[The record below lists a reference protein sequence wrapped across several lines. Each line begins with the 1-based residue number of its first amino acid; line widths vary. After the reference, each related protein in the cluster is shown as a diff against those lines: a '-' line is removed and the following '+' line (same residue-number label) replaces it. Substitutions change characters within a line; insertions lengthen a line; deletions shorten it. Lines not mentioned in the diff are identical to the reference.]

1 MLDTIPSASLDAVKA
16 GVSSLLYGSLQG
28 RPLRLAILRRSSL
41 EAVGPFSSRAALQRA
56 LDKIVPPDSSMPE
69 SQPPPGQLFDA
80 LGSAVA
86 ELGSRWSRVLLIGNF
101 PALDSAVVDYSSAK
115 LLRAFMAQQVR
126 VSWLAPESEN
136 DAWLPLFQ
144 AAGGT
149 IERAGIE
156 DFGRQREAGQHF
168 FLLDWTPAAPGA
180 GFITSRSVLSDQSP
194 SDQSLSNQSGPALLE
209 VPDLAVPL
217 DFSLPTVEVYSGM
230 QSKIAEAAAALKEPA
245 ITESGL
251 QGIRSQLAAALAINP
266 LEPATLRLGVELY
279 EKAGDFA
286 TAVKFG
292 TTLME
297 VRPLDGSAYAALGH
311 AFWLNSD
318 LAKSETT
325 LKHAAEL
332 NVPAV
337 LVAEDLARIRIAL
350 KDDKGSIPYLDQL
363 LQTYKQR
370 QDLWFLKAEV
380 ADRLKDDPLAISALE
395 QGLALGGT
403 HVKETGALLRL
414 YLANKQNDK
423 ALELGR
429 RTTAGLLPDAGVRE
443 EFAGVLDD
451 LQQKG
456 DLQQKNDVIAAWK
469 RVLEV
474 KPDSDRAYCRI
485 ARLLL
490 ESGDARGSEKVAKE
504 GLEAAP
510 KSPNLYIVEADA
522 LKAEGRTYSSRGVL
536 EEGAAIVPDPDLL
549 AHLAVAEDSYGGS
562 AAEAYDRL
570 AEALKASSP
579 ERRVEAMER
588 GFAVSVRDGDFKH
601 AESFV
606 TSLQSAGRP
615 EFRSMLGAEE
625 LPDTGTVV
633 PGGIDA
639 LAFAAHAKEGIPP
652 ERFFSEY
659 AETLING
666 SCLGTACGKD
676 PFAEGIKEHF
686 QRIAALEELGK
697 RTGNKVV
704 ITLSLANKEDKHK
717 TEKVLGLLGIKL
729 RTSKGELELDRS
741 EKKSQA
747 KKQETVAA
755 LAVDEIGLQED
766 LQAGKSYD
774 LVIHD
779 EWVPVYPNEKMWRE
793 SLFAAENSPGG
804 FALALLQQP
813 KMALLYRGLSQLNP
827 KAISE
832 LVSAVGL
839 KTLNDKY
846 ADLLYHY
853 GPAFAVLGM
862 HAVVPGGVKA
872 EAIWAQLAGAPPQ
885 QPGAFFRALLGRDD
899 GRLLAFFFALSEL
912 DRPHQAFFT
921 ASFGRTDHFYQLF
934 SASEDMLRHQSSA
947 SRDWSFANLLRSVPL
962 DEEGHLDFPGSPEVW
977 TVAKGRNASD
987 AQTAK
992 LLKKVS
998 KAVAPDVEDEVLLN
1012 LAQTR
1017 YKNRSVRHTELD
1029 NFLAVSHIDAHR
1041 TEQLSEES
1049 ALLLAQHYTDSA
1061 ASYSYFEDLTTLDS
1075 AAFRQ
1080 FFTAVDRIKT
1090 HPQVDANLQ
1099 LGQLHSLIEWICLLR
1114 QRQVIGDREASKLF
1128 SYVSGRFAAADGDA
1142 AYTVASLESA
1152 RGILAYCQQPGEKAT
1167 PDEQIRGCLLGSA
1180 GNAASKPAIAFQR
1193 VLEMQNAPS
1202 LDALLSIYD
1211 AAIKLSAKGIDSGE
1225 IATLEKTG
1233 SAIPSVDLP
1242 KGTKVV
1248 GREKE
1253 AILRY
1258 DPSPVRKVI
1267 EQLRQK
1273 TAKHKPNPKD
1283 IQKESQELLAEL
1295 EPQVTLGLAGPV
1307 YAYFL
1312 RPSDLVVSAD
1322 ALLLRKHR
1330 YFDFAAERAQEQ
1342 MIRESAFSSS
1352 SEGAGSFFVGGF
1364 AQFGLAAGAAAGV
1377 GWKTSG
1383 PSSGASIAAEI
1394 AAIRAAAW
1402 DHLEESDQRLVSLR
1416 ISVAREWIFQ
1426 AARQPEEFQT
1436 LSEET
1441 TGLLSLSR
1449 RADLLTGIE
1458 ARAWRKV
1465 WDSVTLP
1472 DLFELGGQYL
1482 SHYKSPGWSSPV
1494 TAELGA
1500 TAALNDGSRL
1510 SILGPVAYHSF
1521 GCGHPH
1527 LHMDAPYEEYEGRL
1541 LPVEMAERAAEFKL
1555 FLAYR
1560 ADGGGVD
1567 PSDLSGV
1574 AEALAARAF
1583 RSAQMND
1590 FRDWRSLLAAYSS
1603 VSSADVKEALKQ

>member
-1 MLDTIPSASLDAVKA
+1 M
-16 GVSSLLYGSLQG
+16 
-28 RPLRLAILRRSSL
+28 
-41 EAVGPFSSRAALQRA
+41 VGNL
-56 LDKIVPPDSSMPE
+56 
-69 SQPPPGQLFDA
+69 
-80 LGSAVA
+80 
-86 ELGSRWSRVLLIGNF
+86 
-101 PALDSAVVDYSSAK
+101 PALDSAVVDYSSAR

-126 VSWLAPESEN
+126 VSWLGPASGN
-136 DAWLPLFQ
+136 DDWLPLFQ

-149 IERAGIE
+149 IERAGVE
-156 DFGRQREAGQHF
+156 DFGRQRETGQHF
-168 FLLDWTPAAPGA
+168 FLLDWTPSAPGA
-180 GFITSRSVLSDQSP
+180 GFITSRSVLSDQS
-194 SDQSLSNQSGPALLE
+194 GTALLE
-209 VPDLAVPL
+209 VPDLAASL
-217 DFSLPTVEVYSGM
+217 GFSLPTVEVYSGM
-230 QSKIAEAAAALKEPA
+230 LSKIAEAEAALEEPA
-245 ITESGL
+245 ITEPGL
-251 QGIRSQLAAALAINP
+251 QGVRSQLAAALVINP
-266 LEPATLRLGVELY
+266 LEPAALRLGVELY

-292 TTLME
+292 TTLTE
-297 VRPLDGSAYAALGH
+297 VRPRDGGAYVALGH
-311 AFWLNSD
+311 ALWLSSD
-318 LAKSETT
+318 LAKAETA

-332 NVPAV
+332 NVAAV

-350 KDDKGSIPYLDQL
+350 KDDRGSIPYLDQL

-380 ADRLKDDPLAISALE
+380 ADRLKDTALAISALE

-414 YLANKQNDK
+414 YLADKQNDK
-423 ALELGR
+423 ARELAHR
-429 RTTAGLLPDAGVRE
+429 ATADLPPDADVRQ

-451 LQQKG
+451 LQQDDLQQNG
-456 DLQQKNDVIAAWK
+456 DLQQKNDVIAAWR

-474 KPDSDRAYCRI
+474 KPDSDRAHYRI

-490 ESGDARGSEKVAKE
+490 ESGDARGSEKAAKE
-504 GLEAAP
+504 GLEASP

-522 LKAEGRTYSSRGVL
+522 LKAEGRTYGARGVL

-549 AHLAVAEDSYGGS
+549 AHLAVTEDSYGGS

-579 ERRVEAMER
+579 ERRVAAMER

-606 TSLQSAGRP
+606 SSLQSAGHP

-659 AETLING
+659 AETLINE
-666 SCLGTACGKD
+666 SCSGTACGKD
-676 PFAEGIKEHF
+676 PLVEGITEHF

-729 RTSKGELELDRS
+729 RTSKGELELDRG

-747 KKQETVAA
+747 KKQETVTA
-755 LAVDEIGLQED
+755 LAVDEIGLQEN

-774 LVIHD
+774 LVIQD

-793 SLFAAENSPGG
+793 SSFAAENSQGG
-804 FALALLQQP
+804 FALALLRQP
-813 KMALLYRGLSQLNP
+813 NMALLYRGLSQLNP
-827 KAISE
+827 KAISQ

-853 GPAFAVLGM
+853 GPALAVLGM
-862 HAVVPGGVKA
+862 HAAVPGGVKA
-872 EAIWAQLAGAPPQ
+872 EPIWAQLAGAPPQ

-921 ASFGRTDHFYQLF
+921 ASFERTDRFYHLF
-934 SASEDMLRHQSSA
+934 SASEDMVRHQSSA
-947 SRDWSFANLLRSVPL
+947 SRDWSFVNLLRSVPL
-962 DEEGHLDFPGSPEVW
+962 DEEGHVDFPGSAEVW
-977 TVAKGRNASD
+977 MVAKGRNATD

-1029 NFLAVSHIDAHR
+1029 NFLAVSHIDTHR

-1049 ALLLAQHYTDSA
+1049 ALLLAQHYTDSS

-1080 FFTAVDRIKT
+1080 FFTAADRIRT
-1090 HPQVDANLQ
+1090 HPPLDANLQ

-1114 QRQVIGDREASKLF
+1114 QRQVIGDSEASKLF

-1152 RGILAYCQQPGEKAT
+1152 RAILAYCQQPGEKAT
-1167 PDEQIRGCLLGSA
+1167 LDEQVRRCLLGSA

-1211 AAIKLSAKGIDSGE
+1211 AATKLSATGIDKGE
-1225 IATLEKTG
+1225 IATLEKAG

-1248 GREKE
+1248 GKEKE

-1273 TAKHKPNPKD
+1273 AAKHKPNPKD

-1295 EPQVTLGLAGPV
+1295 EPQVTLALAGPV

-1312 RPSDLVVSAD
+1312 RPSDLVVSDD

-1330 YFDFAAERAQEQ
+1330 YFDFAVDRAQQQ
-1342 MIRESAFSSS
+1342 MIRESGFSSS

-1364 AQFGLAAGAAAGV
+1364 AQFGLAAGVAAAV
-1377 GWKTSG
+1377 SWKTSG

-1394 AAIRAAAW
+1394 AAIRGAAW
-1402 DHLEESDQRLVSLR
+1402 DLLEESDQRLVSLR

-1458 ARAWRKV
+1458 TRAWRKV

-1482 SHYKSPGWSSPV
+1482 SHYKSAGWSSPV

-1500 TAALNDGSRL
+1500 IAALNDGSRL

-1541 LPVEMAERAAEFKL
+1541 FPVEMAERAAEFKL

-1567 PSDLSGV
+1567 PSVLSSV

-1583 RSAQMND
+1583 RTAQMND
-1590 FRDWRSLLAAYSS
+1590 FRDWRSLFAAYSS
-1603 VSSADVKEALKQ
+1603 VTSADVKEALKQ